1 MPRRS
6 GHAPCRCTLKPSDRS
21 NSWLTTNESILVGG
35 ETLTGNEFGAL
46 IRRRREAL
54 GLGLDDVSKAVGG
67 TPGPGFLGN
76 MELGSVGP
84 STSLILRLGGVLD
97 LPSDQMLNAAG
108 YATESQRVAALGSL
122 AERIGGSGTQVAES

>member
-1 MPRRS
+1 
-6 GHAPCRCTLKPSDRS
+6 
-21 NSWLTTNESILVGG
+21 
-35 ETLTGNEFGAL
+35 
-46 IRRRREAL
+46 
-54 GLGLDDVSKAVGG
+54 
-67 TPGPGFLGN
+67 

-122 AERIGGSGTQVAES
+122 AERIGGGGTQVAES